1 MCVNDNNDD
10 HQLTMMMV
18 MAVGVGC
25 NKQYNTQKKNLVER
39 QSLEKCTFPSSRWY
53 MSDCTYSLSHLP
65 RGLPHSC
72 KILTRCSSPEQICS
86 ILFIFCH
93 RFARQLEGV
102 LVRSISGG
110 CEKGVSLSP
119 PVGARIIYL
128 LYLFE
133 AVAQAAGFFYAA
145 AAAAFMAEFYRP
157 RKGKISGESEE
168 RGTVGMVHRGIWLW
182 SRLVRMLC

>member
-25 NKQYNTQKKNLVER
+25 NKQYNTQKKT
-39 QSLEKCTFPSSRWY
+39 SLNVSPWKSALFRARGGTCLIAPTPP
-53 MSDCTYSLSHLP
+53 LSHLP
-65 RGLPHSC
+65 RGLPLLW
-72 KILTRCSSPEQICS
+72 KTLTRCSSPEQICS

-145 AAAAFMAEFYRP
+145 AAAIYGRVLQAQEGENLG
-157 RKGKISGESEE
+157 RK
-168 RGTVGMVHRGIWLW
+168 
-182 SRLVRMLC
+182 